1 MSQISNRTSILPA
14 RPQPPLNGNDE
25 PAPLDAHGKISWEAF
40 MEWVDEDTHAEWV
53 DGEIE
58 MSSPASFRH
67 QHINKFLTAVL
78 SIYVEMTNCGVDI
91 QGEFMMRLPNI
102 PRGRAPDWIFLR
114 NEHANRLQDNFVNGS
129 ADVVLEIISPES
141 RIRDTQTKLSEYR
154 IGGIPEYW
162 LIDPI
167 QNIAWFYQLQPTGQY
182 QEMPLDQQG
191 RYFSAQID
199 GFWLRPDWLW
209 QQTLPEINRVMF
221 QIAGTAYSTY
231 LMQKAAE
238 EGVNFPPN
246 A

>member
-1 MSQISNRTSILPA
+1 MSQISNRTAILPA

-25 PAPLDAHGKISWEAF
+25 PAPLDANGKISWEAF
-40 MEWVDEDTHAEWV
+40 MEWVDEDTRAEWV

-67 QHINKFLTAVL
+67 QHINSFLTSVL
-78 SIYVEMTNCGVDI
+78 KIYVEMTNCGIDI

-102 PRGRAPDWIFLR
+102 PRGRAPDWVFLR
-114 NEHANRLQDNFVNGS
+114 NEHANRLQENSVNGA

-141 RIRDTQTKLSEYR
+141 RTRDTQTKLSEYR

-167 QNIAWFYQLQPTGQY
+167 QNIAWFYQLQPNGQY
-182 QEMPLDQQG
+182 QEMPLDEQG
-191 RYFSAQID
+191 RYYSAQID
-199 GFWLRPDWLW
+199 SFWVKPEWFWENPMMLVNDALLEIAG
-209 QQTLPEINRVMF
+209 QTYANHLINR
-221 QIAGTAYSTY
+221 IT
-231 LMQKAAE
+231 QK
-238 EGVNFPPN
+238 GLQLPPN